1 MNALPYM
8 LQPKEQTHIT
18 ESYVSSPP
26 ALLIVDER
34 GTVFTLGEKFAHDP
48 DAPRGEFAFNVLVN
62 GKECG
67 EFASRIERRNGR
79 IRIFG
84 RQGFRTW
91 NGRTQSFF

>member
-1 MNALPYM
+1 MIHSYM
-8 LQPKEQTHIT
+8 LQPKEQTHVT

-26 ALLIVDER
+26 ALLVVDER
-34 GTVFTLGEKFAHDP
+34 GTVFTLGEKFAN

-84 RQGFRTW
+84 HQGFKTW